1 MWVITL
7 TTLEKVTWDRYV
19 HVDLRTVSVCVI
31 QKKKEKK
38 DEHKH
43 TQTTDESH
51 LSIVNSDNYIFRID
65 KTLVYRQTVL
75 DHAHIT

>member
-1 MWVITL
+1 MWAITL

-31 QKKKEKK
+31 KKKMNTNI
-38 DEHKH
+38 HTH

-51 LSIVNSDNYIFRID
+51 SSIVNSENNIFRID
-65 KTLVYRQTVL
+65 KTLLFRQTVL
-75 DHAHIT
+75 GHAHVT